1 MSGKILF
8 RTFSRNIRG
17 RLNEDDRESI
27 FKLTKR
33 DTIIDDFTRQYYLK
47 LDQLLGGK
55 MINFAKLDSIEV
67 VKSTDIESVYPM
79 VKLMISD
86 IKDEI
91 PYRSKEG
98 NESIFDRLYDH
109 IVESAENMILYIF
122 DAERVS
128 GSICNIYQGVNFR
141 NYLFDKKYLIIPD
154 VIINYSLSSIDVLPL
169 IDKK

>member
-8 RTFSRNIRG
+8 RTFSRNIHG
-17 RLNEDDRESI
+17 RLNEGDRKSI

-33 DTIIDDFTRQYYLK
+33 DTVIDDFTRQYYLK

-55 MINFAKLDSIEV
+55 TIDFAKLDSIEV
-67 VKSTDIESVYPM
+67 VKSTDIESIYPM

-109 IVESAENMILYIF
+109 IIESTENMILYIF

-128 GSICNIYQGVNFR
+128 GSICNICQGVNFK